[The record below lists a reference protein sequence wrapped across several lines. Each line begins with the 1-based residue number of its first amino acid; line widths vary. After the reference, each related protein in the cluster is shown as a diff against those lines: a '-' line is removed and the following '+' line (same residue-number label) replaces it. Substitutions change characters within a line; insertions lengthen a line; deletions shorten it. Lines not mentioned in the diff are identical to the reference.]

1 MFPRRIKAILY
12 MPLFPIQ
19 ICKICFECHLE
30 LILLVRDGDLYHWN
44 SVWKTIWKTLMQL
57 CDVVGI
63 FEDNGI
69 CNEQNVS
76 LCDCLEG
83 FNQRIQ
89 KVGTYPS
96 TLVGVREETFFNAQM
111 TTFS

>member
-1 MFPRRIKAILY
+1 
-12 MPLFPIQ
+12 MPLFPVQ

-30 LILLVRDGDLYHWN
+30 LILLVWDGDLYHWN
-44 SVWKTIWKTLMQL
+44 SVWKTLMQL

-63 FEDNGI
+63 FGDNGI

-76 LCDCLEG
+76 LCDCLKG

-89 KVGTYPS
+89 EVGTYPS
-96 TLVGVREETFFNAQM
+96 TLVSVRKETFFNAQM

>member
-19 ICKICFECHLE
+19 ICKICFECHFGTHSFRMGWGFIPLE
-30 LILLVRDGDLYHWN
+30 LGLEDTYAI
-44 SVWKTIWKTLMQL
+44 MQL

-63 FEDNGI
+63 FGDNGI

-96 TLVGVREETFFNAQM
+96 TLVGAREETFFNAQM
-111 TTFS
+111 TTSS